1 MNKGLSN
8 NMQRPRKS
16 RRPSAVNPQPPER
29 DVYLPQ
35 VAVRFPREVV
45 QELDEIAAES
55 GGRFNRS
62 DLIREGVDLFLPVLR
77 EKRRKKNGD
86 H

>member
-1 MNKGLSN
+1 
-8 NMQRPRKS
+8 MQRQKKS
-16 RRPSAVNPQPPER
+16 RRPSAVNPSPPER

-35 VAVRFPREVV
+35 VAVRFPYEVV
-45 QELDEIAAES
+45 RELDEFAAES

-62 DLIREGVDLFLPVLR
+62 DLIREGVDLYLPILR

-86 H
+86 NH

>member
-1 MNKGLSN
+1 MRRQK
-8 NMQRPRKS
+8 KS
-16 RRPSAVNPQPPER
+16 RRPSNVNPSPPER

-35 VAVRFPREVV
+35 VAVRFPYEVIK
-45 QELDEIAAES
+45 ELDEIAAES

-62 DLIREGVDLFLPVLR
+62 DLIRQGMDMFLPILR
-77 EKRRKKNGD
+77 EKRRKANGET